1 MEPVIVLAL
10 IGLAAQMVDGSL
22 GMAYG
27 VTSSTLLVASGISPA
42 MASASVHLAEVGTT
56 AISGAAHWRFGNI
69 DWKVVAQLG
78 LPGAVGAYLGASV
91 LSNLSTEVARPWMAG
106 ILLALGVTLLVRF
119 ALKGTRRDRE
129 HLGFRARFLSP
140 LGLIAGFVDATGGG
154 GWGPVATPTMLVTG
168 RTELRK
174 VIGSVSAS
182 EFIVSVAASVGFFF
196 GLNGEGI
203 DWRIA
208 GALLAGGAV
217 AAPFAAWLVRKVV
230 PRVLGTAVGSVII
243 ITNSRTLMNVAD
255 IQGGNRSAVYVA
267 LFALAIGAIAMAV
280 RGHFKEKATLPV
292 VEASAA

>member
-1 MEPVIVLAL
+1 VESVLVLAL
-10 IGLAAQMVDGSL
+10 VGLAAQMVDGSL

-56 AISGAAHWRFGNI
+56 ALSGAAHWRFGNI

-78 LPGAVGAYLGASV
+78 VPGALGAYLGATV

-106 ILLALGVTLLVRF
+106 ILLALGAVLLVRF
-119 ALKGTRRDRE
+119 AVKGTRTDRE
-129 HLGFRARFLSP
+129 HLGFRARFLTP
-140 LGLIAGFVDATGGG
+140 LGLVAGFVDATGGG
-154 GWGPVATPTMLVTG
+154 GWGPVATPSMLVTG

-182 EFIVSVAASVGFFF
+182 EFLVSVAASVGFLI
-196 GLNGEGI
+196 GLSNEGV

-243 ITNSRTLMNVAD
+243 ITNSRTLMNTLD
-255 IQGGNRSAVYVA
+255 IQGGARSAVYVA
-267 LFALAIGAIAMAV
+267 LFALAVGAITMAV
-280 RGHFKEKATLPV
+280 RGHFKEQ
-292 VEASAA
+292 AALQVAEVTAA

>member
-1 MEPVIVLAL
+1 MESVLVLAL
-10 IGLAAQMVDGSL
+10 VGLAAQMVDGSL

-56 AISGAAHWRFGNI
+56 ALSGAAHWRFGNI

-78 LPGAVGAYLGASV
+78 VPGALGAYLGATV

-106 ILLALGVTLLVRF
+106 ILLALGAVLLVRF
-119 ALKGTRRDRE
+119 AVKGTRTDRE
-129 HLGFRARFLSP
+129 HLGFRARFLTP
-140 LGLIAGFVDATGGG
+140 LGLVAGFVDATGGG
-154 GWGPVATPTMLVTG
+154 GWGPVATPSMLVTG

-182 EFIVSVAASVGFFF
+182 EFLVSVAASVGFLI
-196 GLNGEGI
+196 GLSNEGV

-243 ITNSRTLMNVAD
+243 ITNSRTPMNTLD
-255 IQGGNRSAVYVA
+255 IQGGARSAVYVA
-267 LFALAIGAIAMAV
+267 LFALAVGAITMAV
-280 RGHFKEKATLPV
+280 RGHFKEQ
-292 VEASAA
+292 AALQVAEVTAA

>member
-1 MEPVIVLAL
+1 VESVIVLAL
-10 IGLAAQMVDGSL
+10 VGLAAQMVDGSL

-56 AISGAAHWRFGNI
+56 ALSGAAHWRFGNI

-78 LPGAVGAYLGASV
+78 VPGALGAYLGATV

-106 ILLALGVTLLVRF
+106 ILLALGAVLLVRF
-119 ALKGTRRDRE
+119 AVKGTRTDRE
-129 HLGFRARFLSP
+129 HLGFRARFLTP
-140 LGLIAGFVDATGGG
+140 LGLVAGFVDATGGG
-154 GWGPVATPTMLVTG
+154 GWGPVATPSMLVTG

-182 EFIVSVAASVGFFF
+182 EFLVSVAASVGFLI
-196 GLNGEGI
+196 GLSNEGV

-243 ITNSRTLMNVAD
+243 ITNSRTLMNTLD
-255 IQGGNRSAVYVA
+255 IQGGARSAVYVA
-267 LFALAIGAIAMAV
+267 LFALAVGAITMAV
-280 RGHFKEKATLPV
+280 RGHFKEQ
-292 VEASAA
+292 AALQVAEVTAA

>member
-1 MEPVIVLAL
+1 MESVIVLAL

-119 ALKGTRRDRE
+119 ALKGTRRTASISGSEPDSCP
-129 HLGFRARFLSP
+129 LS
-140 LGLIAGFVDATGGG
+140 A
-154 GWGPVATPTMLVTG
+154 
-168 RTELRK
+168 
-174 VIGSVSAS
+174 
-182 EFIVSVAASVGFFF
+182 
-196 GLNGEGI
+196 
-203 DWRIA
+203 
-208 GALLAGGAV
+208 
-217 AAPFAAWLVRKVV
+217 
-230 PRVLGTAVGSVII
+230 
-243 ITNSRTLMNVAD
+243 
-255 IQGGNRSAVYVA
+255 
-267 LFALAIGAIAMAV
+267 
-280 RGHFKEKATLPV
+280 
-292 VEASAA
+292 

>member
-1 MEPVIVLAL
+1 MESVIVLAL

-196 GLNGEGI
+196 GLSGEGI

-280 RGHFKEKATLPV
+280 R
-292 VEASAA
+292 